1 MFEIIIIFGLSLL
14 LIHSYHTATQYLD
27 MHRFQT
33 NRKNKSTIEM
43 DLTRIRNT
51 LRSESV
57 IHSIIVGRSIPRG
70 Q

>member
-1 MFEIIIIFGLSLL
+1 
-14 LIHSYHTATQYLD
+14 
-27 MHRFQT
+27 MHVNRFQT

-57 IHSIIVGRSIPRG
+57 IHSIIVGRSIDTRG